1 MIANKTNN
9 MVFCKNFPIKIPIFI
24 SYSIISIWIV
34 SEMAKKFRTFRKQV
48 ESWFQLKYG
57 FGDRHVLIDVSL
69 KRKYWVLI
77 NLFYKFEKPK
87 KDNQEI

>member
-1 MIANKTNN
+1 MIANETNN
-9 MVFCKNFPIKIPIFI
+9 MVFCKNFLIKIPIFI

-34 SEMAKKFRTFRKQV
+34 SEMAKKFRTSREQV
-48 ESWFQLKYG
+48 ESWFWLKCG
-57 FGDRHVLIDVSL
+57 FGDCHVLIDVSL

-77 NLFYKFEKPK
+77 NLFYKFEKSK